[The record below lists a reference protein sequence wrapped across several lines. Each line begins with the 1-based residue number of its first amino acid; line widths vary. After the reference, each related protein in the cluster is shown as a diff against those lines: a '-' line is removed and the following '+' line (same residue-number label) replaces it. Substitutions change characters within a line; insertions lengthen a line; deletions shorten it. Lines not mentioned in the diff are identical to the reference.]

1 MGNEHGEWILHG
13 LAADDPRRIR
23 TPEELV
29 ERVEA
34 VGFLPLFQNEAP
46 GFSVEE
52 WTLAED
58 WWSGDP
64 ARDPWLWR
72 ALLAAGGRVP
82 YGKFFARKAG
92 FVSLRWLPRL
102 ANWRRDGYDFD
113 ARWED
118 GRARHREKKLMDLF
132 ADGQTLPSFEAR
144 QQGGFGKGGER
155 NFEGTVTDLQMQT
168 YLVIR
173 DFRRRRNKAG
183 APYGW
188 PVALYTAPES
198 LWGAELLS
206 SAYGEEPEQSRL
218 AILRHLVGQ
227 FPEAGEAALRR
238 ALGK

>member
-72 ALLAAGGRVP
+72 ALLAAGGRVA

-92 FVSLRWLPRL
+92 FAGNAWKSR
-102 ANWRRDGYDFD
+102 D
-113 ARWED
+113 ARCSVFKTEIY
-118 GRARHREKKLMDLF
+118 R
-132 ADGQTLPSFEAR
+132 
-144 QQGGFGKGGER
+144 
-155 NFEGTVTDLQMQT
+155 
-168 YLVIR
+168 
-173 DFRRRRNKAG
+173 
-183 APYGW
+183 
-188 PVALYTAPES
+188 
-198 LWGAELLS
+198 
-206 SAYGEEPEQSRL
+206 
-218 AILRHLVGQ
+218 
-227 FPEAGEAALRR
+227 
-238 ALGK
+238 